1 MQQRGA
7 SWVLSVLWD
16 WEADHG
22 AWSSCGHVRE
32 RKVLAGGPNILCRLF
47 CWADVMVAVCHFLPS
62 AHSRA
67 LSYMS
72 WSLSGPP
79 EPRQGVYPTKSSLFW
94 KDEFSANLSYFKS
107 SLIISTKTNYL
118 QQTKS
123 DWNISA
129 YFQQSLPASWK
140 VFFIH
145 KLAKCDIIK
154 CWVDT

>member
-1 MQQRGA
+1 
-7 SWVLSVLWD
+7 
-16 WEADHG
+16 
-22 AWSSCGHVRE
+22 
-32 RKVLAGGPNILCRLF
+32 
-47 CWADVMVAVCHFLPS
+47 MVAVCHFLPS

-107 SLIISTKTNYL
+107 SLIISTKANYL

-123 DWNISA
+123 D
-129 YFQQSLPASWK
+129 
-140 VFFIH
+140 
-145 KLAKCDIIK
+145 
-154 CWVDT
+154 